1 MRRQLLTFGCVIL
14 VVFVLVWGLWAEEEN
29 VLLVRTQEAE
39 YDEKTGKIV
48 AHKATL
54 SWKNLEIFCPTLEVD
69 VKAQEVRSSGDIT
82 ARLDGLAVHVSS
94 LSYSRKANTLHVLDL
109 SGTGKDMSFGAQEGL
124 FDFSQG
130 VAAFTGNPA
139 LTFRGFQVVFSR
151 AEYRFAEKTWRGQDA
166 VVQRE
171 GWRGTAKQA
180 RYTEGTSFLVL
191 EGGAE
196 LEREGNRLR
205 GERIT
210 VNLDTLQVRVEGN
223 VEILLIPP
231 GEGTQ

>member
-1 MRRQLLTFGCVIL
+1 MSRWLLILGCFAL
-14 VVFVLVWGLWAEEEN
+14 ALFVPVWGLWGEEEN

-54 SWKNLEIFCPTLEVD
+54 SWKNLEVFCPTLEVD

-82 ARLDGLAVHVSS
+82 ALLDGLTVRIGS
-94 LSYSRKANTLHVLDL
+94 LSYSRKANALHVLDL
-109 SGTGKDMSFGAQEGL
+109 SGTGKDMSFGAREGL
-124 FDFSQG
+124 FDFLQG
-130 VAAFTGNPA
+130 VAVFTGNPA

-151 AEYRFAEKTWRGQDA
+151 AEYRFAEKAWQGQDA

-171 GWRGTAKQA
+171 GWRGSAKRA
-180 RYTEGTSFLVL
+180 RYTEGSSFLIL
-191 EGGAE
+191 EGEAE

-210 VNLDTLQVRVEGN
+210 VNLDTLQVKVEGN
-223 VEILLIPP
+223 VEIFLVPP
-231 GEGTQ
+231 KEEAQ